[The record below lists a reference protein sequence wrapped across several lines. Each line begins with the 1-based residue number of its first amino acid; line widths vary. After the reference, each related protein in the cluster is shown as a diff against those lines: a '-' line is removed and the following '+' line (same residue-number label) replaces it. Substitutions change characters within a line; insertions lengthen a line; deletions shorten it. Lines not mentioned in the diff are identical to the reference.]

1 MYASESRVQT
11 KVCRFAAQ
19 TKAAPLRRLAPAR
32 HGRPSRAR
40 CPRYAAYR
48 KASRSMPS
56 ALADRGKA
64 PYAGLPPAGRAC
76 VPPPASGQPRYVR
89 PSRRHLHGVC
99 LQNTVCH
106 CAPFT
111 RTLPRTSTA
120 ARRSSSQKC
129 MRSSCVRSRGSAS
142 PLRRGAA
149 ARQFPPSLCRC
160 AHHPL
165 RGPNRRASHRRF
177 TLYLHSVG
185 PSRYV
190 AFLSSSSVA
199 AHEELK
205 KPPPLLRS
213 PPTVH
218 SAKSLLPHAGCRMCL
233 PLPQCSPQLLRP
245 SQGDQNPSRAQE
257 SWLHQSDAK
266 SP

>member
-40 CPRYAAYR
+40 CPRYAAHR

-64 PYAGLPPAGRAC
+64 PYAGLPPAGRAY
-76 VPPPASGQPRYVR
+76 VPPPASGQPRSVR
-89 PSRRHLHGVC
+89 PSRCHLPSVP
-99 LQNTVCH
+99 LQTGPQH

-111 RTLPRTSTA
+111 PTLPRTSTA

-129 MRSSCVRSRGSAS
+129 LRSSCVRSHGSAS

-160 AHHPL
+160 AGHPL
-165 RGPNRRASHRRF
+165 RGPSTLDEPVCLGLCPSPRALGPGGGQGWCSKALSYPALWRRVQSVSVPGGELQGIPGSRPTPTPRRAR
-177 TLYLHSVG
+177 V
-185 PSRYV
+185 
-190 AFLSSSSVA
+190 
-199 AHEELK
+199 
-205 KPPPLLRS
+205 LRS
-213 PPTVH
+213 IH
-218 SAKSLLPHAGCRMCL
+218 SAHAL
-233 PLPQCSPQLLRP
+233 SPLK
-245 SQGDQNPSRAQE
+245 
-257 SWLHQSDAK
+257 H
-266 SP
+266 

>member
-1 MYASESRVQT
+1 VRFSFVAYHLALRFSPPFRGPNPFCPPALPAATAKAFSVKHATSPHAKTSCPPLTSLLACRRVT
-11 KVCRFAAQ
+11 R
-19 TKAAPLRRLAPAR
+19 
-32 HGRPSRAR
+32 S
-40 CPRYAAYR
+40 
-48 KASRSMPS
+48 SRSVPS
-56 ALADRGKA
+56 ALAARGRRLRSVGCARA
-64 PYAGLPPAGRAC
+64 PWAPSAGSSPSLR
-76 VPPPASGQPRYVR
+76 R
-89 PSRRHLHGVC
+89 PSRCHLHGVC
-99 LQNTVCH
+99 LQNTVWH

-111 RTLPRTSTA
+111 PPVPRTSTA
-120 ARRSSSQKC
+120 ARRHSSQKC

-165 RGPNRRASHRRF
+165 RGPIRRASHRRF
-177 TLYLHSVG
+177 TLHLPSVG

-190 AFLSSSSVA
+190 GFLSSSSVA

-218 SAKSLLPHAGCRMCL
+218 SAKSLLPHAGCRVCL
-233 PLPQCSPQLLRP
+233 LSAV
-245 SQGDQNPSRAQE
+245 G
-257 SWLHQSDAK
+257 
-266 SP
+266 

>member
-1 MYASESRVQT
+1 MFCFVGIVHCDEIAPAPVVWMYASECRVQR

-76 VPPPASGQPRYVR
+76 VPPPASGQPRSVR
-89 PSRRHLHGVC
+89 PSRRHLYGLC
-99 LQNTVCH
+99 AQAAPQH
-106 CAPFT
+106 CAPAS
-111 RTLPRTSTA
+111 STVPATPFA

-129 MRSSCVRSRGSAS
+129 LRSSCVRSRGSAP

-160 AHHPL
+160 AGHPL
-165 RGPNRRASHRRF
+165 RGPCTLDEPVCLGLCPSPRA
-177 TLYLHSVG
+177 LG
-185 PSRYV
+185 PG
-190 AFLSSSSVA
+190 
-199 AHEELK
+199 E
-205 KPPPLLRS
+205 
-213 PPTVH
+213 
-218 SAKSLLPHAGCRMCL
+218 G
-233 PLPQCSPQLLRP
+233 
-245 SQGDQNPSRAQE
+245 QG
-257 SWLHQSDAK
+257 W
-266 SP
+266 